1 MNYPELKMFIGGKWR
16 SSDRG
21 EPVIN
26 PADGSTLGTL
36 PHASQTD
43 LDDALQAAQAGFE
56 TWRRFAPAARE
67 RIILKAAEYLKANA
81 EEIAKGLVLDQG
93 KTLEEART
101 EVQIAQDRIAWDA
114 TEGRRLYGRII
125 PAAPGLRKMVTRH
138 PLGVVAAFTPW
149 NYPLASPTRK
159 VAGALAAGC
168 SIILKGAEETPSGPM
183 ALIRAFAEA
192 GAPDGVVNLVFGKPA
207 EISAYLI
214 PHPIIRLVTF
224 TGSVPVGKHLA
235 ALCGQHMKPAIM
247 ELGGNSPVIIWDDID
262 AEAAGRLAVQG
273 KSRNAGQVCVS
284 PTRFFVHEKVH
295 DRFVESFGAGAAA
308 LKIGTGLDPAIQMG
322 PLANKRRL
330 DAIEGYIA
338 DALGRGARLVAGGER
353 VGNNEGFL
361 YPMTVL
367 ADVPPASRAMLE
379 EPFGP
384 LALITKITSLDE
396 AIARANEIE
405 FGLAAYAF
413 TDSSSVAEHI
423 ADELECGSLSINH
436 YTSSFPDIPFG
447 GIKDSGY
454 GREGGTEG
462 LNEYTFTKSV
472 THKRLR
478 FL

>member
-1 MNYPELKMFIGGKWR
+1 MKYPELKMFIDGKWR
-16 SSDRG
+16 SSETG
-21 EPVIN
+21 EQVIN
-26 PADGSTLGTL
+26 PADGSTLGML
-36 PHASQTD
+36 PHANKAD
-43 LDDALQAAQAGFE
+43 LDDALRAAQAGFE
-56 TWRRFAPAARE
+56 TWRRFPPAERE
-67 RIILKAAEYLKANA
+67 RIILKAADHLKTHA
-81 EEIAKGLVLDQG
+81 EDIATGLVLDQG

-101 EVQIAQDRIAWDA
+101 EVKIAQDRIAWDA
-114 TEGRRLYGRII
+114 TEGRRLYGRIV
-125 PAAPGLRKMVTRH
+125 PSAPGLRKMVTRH

-183 ALIRAFAEA
+183 ALVRAFAEA
-192 GAPDGVVNLVFGKPA
+192 GVPDGVVNLVFGKPS

-214 PHPIIRLVTF
+214 PNPIVRLVTF

-262 AEAAGRLAVQG
+262 PDSVGQLSVQG

-284 PTRFFVHEKVH
+284 PTRFFVHERVY
-295 DRFVESFGAGAAA
+295 DRFVDSFGAGAAA
-308 LKIGTGLDPAIQMG
+308 LKIGTGLDPALQMG

-330 DAIEGYIA
+330 DAIEAYIA
-338 DALGRGARLVAGGER
+338 DARERGARLVAGGQR
-353 VGNNEGFL
+353 IGNQGFL
-361 YPMTVL
+361 FPMTVL
-367 ADVPPASRAMLE
+367 ADVPPDSRAMLE

-384 LALITKITSLDE
+384 LALVTRISSLDE
-396 AIARANEIE
+396 AIARSNEVE

-423 ADELECGSLSINH
+423 SDELECGSLSINH
-436 YTSSFPDIPFG
+436 YTSSFPDVPFG

-462 LNEYTFTKSV
+462 LHEYTFSKSV
-472 THKRLR
+472 THKRLK
-478 FL
+478 F